1 MTFSVKM
8 QVFDTVS
15 QVLFKYFPS
24 KKQLPGL
31 SISGTLVENRLNSLF
46 PEIIED
52 IFKTK
57 TKYYNTLNAL
67 FKEVLL

>member
-1 MTFSVKM
+1 M

-24 KKQLPGL
+24 KKQLPDL